1 MCVCVCVLY
10 THCKQILNYESL
22 ERLMYAIST
31 GLWEWAIPIVTETPL
46 VVGCKKKK
54 MFSLSG
60 LSKLQCEVNTLMKYV
75 KKKKSRFAVNL
86 IKSKYVPYNNVI
98 YLL

>member
-1 MCVCVCVLY
+1 MCVCVCVCVCMCVCVCVLY

-22 ERLMYAIST
+22 ERLIYAIST

-54 MFSLSG
+54 DVFTFRAFKVTM
-60 LSKLQCEVNTLMKYV
+60 
-75 KKKKSRFAVNL
+75 
-86 IKSKYVPYNNVI
+86 
-98 YLL
+98 